1 MNSPA
6 GPSDRDRVLDA
17 TDVVALIGESV
28 QLRPKGR
35 EHVGLCPF
43 HNDRTPSLAVVSH
56 KGSGFYK
63 CFACGAAGNAIDFM
77 INYHRMD
84 FPEAL
89 RHLAQR
95 AGIEI
100 QTGPRIASGGD
111 ERADSPSSL
120 RRANEA
126 AQRFFRRSLES
137 EAGAAA
143 RGIISGRGIS
153 PEMSERFGLGVAP
166 AGSDALVQYVDRL
179 ARHSAAASGR
189 DGARASGPRDG
200 ARRGDD
206 QPTDEA
212 TVRGA
217 FEAAGLVRHR
227 GGHLVDGFR
236 NRITFPICDELGR
249 VIAFGA
255 RKIDPEDEPK
265 YLNSPESA
273 IFHKSRALYA
283 LHLAKRAIV
292 DSRTA
297 IVVEGYTDVI
307 ACHAAGITNVVATLG
322 TSLTRDHARILQR
335 LCDTVVLLFD
345 GDEAGQRAA
354 DRALEVFFSATI
366 DVRICTLPDALD
378 PDDLL
383 RQPGGA
389 ERFSAAVD
397 ESPDALA
404 HLVSRFTAAL
414 SERQGVTPRQRAIE
428 AMLQR
433 LAAMGLGEL
442 APLRRR
448 LVLEAIARA
457 AGLPLA
463 EIERAVPAVRAR
475 RADAD
480 RADAGRGGSGVDSVG
495 RDSSDRDDEHRA
507 ENGRDDSGA
516 DDATRGDA
524 GRDAPRVRTPLPRA
538 LVEAES
544 TLVGLV
550 LAWPECAGVRVAST
564 EGDALPVTELFGP
577 DAMQDSAAG
586 SVWSAIHARL
596 DEGASLAIAEA
607 IALCPDADSKRA
619 AAELLMLGQ
628 ARCPDAADAPA
639 RVSEAARDLDRVRMR
654 ASAPVHAPATTP
666 EQLAARLQSI
676 RQGGPRTG
684 VIRRTARSSA

>member
-1 MNSPA
+1 M
-6 GPSDRDRVLDA
+6 
-17 TDVVALIGESV
+17 

-63 CFACGAAGNAIDFM
+63 CFSCGAAGNAIDFM

-95 AGIEI
+95 AGIEL
-100 QTGPRIASGGD
+100 QSSPRPSGSSE

-126 AQRFFRRSLES
+126 AQRFFRRSLEGD
-137 EAGAAA
+137 AGAAA
-143 RGIISGRGIS
+143 RAAVAGRGIS
-153 PEMSERFGLGVAP
+153 PEMAERFGLGVAP
-166 AGSDALVQYVDRL
+166 AGGDALVQYVDRL
-179 ARHSAAASGR
+179 ARHSAQARGRADAA
-189 DGARASGPRDG
+189 
-200 ARRGDD
+200 GDD
-206 QPTDEA
+206 HPLDES

-236 NRITFPICDELGR
+236 NRLTFPICDELGR

-255 RKIDPEDEPK
+255 RIIDPADEPK

-273 IFHKSRALYA
+273 VFHKSRALYA

-297 IVVEGYTDVI
+297 IIVEGYTDVI

-322 TSLTRDHARILQR
+322 TSLTRDHARVLQR

-383 RQPGGA
+383 RQPGGT
-389 ERFSAAVD
+389 ERFRAAVD
-397 ESPDALA
+397 GSVDALA
-404 HLVSRFTAAL
+404 HLVSRFSAAL
-414 SERQGVTPRQRAIE
+414 AERQGVTPRQRAIE

-433 LAAMGLGEL
+433 LVAMGLAEL
-442 APLRRR
+442 PPLRRR

-463 EIERAVPAVRAR
+463 EIERAVPTVRPRRAEGDEARGDHVRGDDARGEARSNGDSGPSDAARDRVRA
-475 RADAD
+475 AA
-480 RADAGRGGSGVDSVG
+480 
-495 RDSSDRDDEHRA
+495 
-507 ENGRDDSGA
+507 
-516 DDATRGDA
+516 
-524 GRDAPRVRTPLPRA
+524 PLPRA

-544 TLVGLV
+544 TLVGLL
-550 LAWPECAGVRVAST
+550 LAWPECARAQVVSSD
-564 EGDALPVTELFGP
+564 GDALPVSELFGP
-577 DAMQDSAAG
+577 DAMQDPGVAA
-586 SVWSAIHARL
+586 VWNAIHARL
-596 DEGASLAIAEA
+596 DEGAPLSIAEA
-607 IALCPDADSKRA
+607 IALCHDAQSKCA
-619 AAELLMLGQ
+619 VTDLVALGQ
-628 ARCPDAADAPA
+628 MRCPEAADAAA
-639 RVSEAARDLDRVRMR
+639 RVADAARDLDRLRMR
-654 ASAPVHAPATTP
+654 TAAPAHAPVTTP

-676 RQGGPRTG
+676 RQGGPRAG
-684 VIRRTARSSA
+684 LIRRTARSGT

>member
-1 MNSPA
+1 VSSPA

-17 TDVVALIGESV
+17 TDIVALIGESV

-77 INYHRMD
+77 VNYHRMD

-95 AGIEI
+95 AGLEL
-100 QTGPRIASGGD
+100 QSRPRQSVGSED
-111 ERADSPSSL
+111 HADSPSSL

-126 AQRFFRRSLES
+126 AQRFFRRSLEGD
-137 EAGAAA
+137 AGDTA
-143 RGIISGRGIS
+143 RAIIAGRGI
-153 PEMSERFGLGVAP
+153 PAEMAERFGLGVAP
-166 AGSDALVQYVDRL
+166 VGGDALVQYVDRL
-179 ARHSAAASGR
+179 ARHSAQPRGRADSGGE
-189 DGARASGPRDG
+189 DHAP
-200 ARRGDD
+200 
-206 QPTDEA
+206 DEA

-227 GGHLVDGFR
+227 GGHLADGFR

-255 RKIDPEDEPK
+255 RKIDPDDEPK

-307 ACHAAGITNVVATLG
+307 ACHAAGIANVVATLG

-345 GDEAGQRAA
+345 GDQAGQRAA

-366 DVRICTLPDALD
+366 DVRICTLPDSLD

-383 RQPGGA
+383 RQPRGI
-389 ERFSAAVD
+389 ERFRAAVD
-397 ESPDALA
+397 ASPDALA
-404 HLVSRFTAAL
+404 HLVSRFSEAL
-414 SERQGVTPRQRAIE
+414 SGREGVTPRQRAIE

-433 LAAMGLGEL
+433 LSAMGLAEL
-442 APLRRR
+442 PPLRRR

-463 EIERAVPAVRAR
+463 EIERAVPAVRPR
-475 RADAD
+475 RAD
-480 RADAGRGGSGVDSVG
+480 G
-495 RDSSDRDDEHRA
+495 
-507 ENGRDDSGA
+507 
-516 DDATRGDA
+516 DDARGEAHAGGESRDGDA
-524 GRDAPRVRTPLPRA
+524 GRDRVLAAAPLPRA
-538 LVEAES
+538 LAHAES
-544 TLVGLV
+544 TLVGLL
-550 LAWPECAGVRVAST
+550 LAWPECARMQIVSA

-577 DAMQDSAAG
+577 DAMQDPGVSA
-586 SVWSAIHARL
+586 VWNAVHSRL
-596 DEGASLAIAEA
+596 DEGSAMSIAEA
-607 IALCPDADSKRA
+607 LALCADPESKRA
-619 AAELLMLGQ
+619 ATELLTLGKS
-628 ARCPDAADAPA
+628 RCPSPEDAPA
-639 RVSEAARDLDRVRMR
+639 RIADAARDLDRVRMR
-654 ASAPVHAPATTP
+654 AAAPTHAPATTP

-676 RQGGPRTG
+676 RQGGPRAG
-684 VIRRTARSSA
+684 LIRRTARSGT

>member
-1 MNSPA
+1 VNPSA

-17 TDVVALIGESV
+17 TDIVALIGESV

-43 HNDRTPSLAVVSH
+43 HSDRTPSLAVVSH

-95 AGIEI
+95 AGIELRSV
-100 QTGPRIASGGD
+100 PRSVPGTE

-126 AQRFFRRSLES
+126 AQRFFRRSLDA
-137 EAGAAA
+137 EAGAVAREIIAA
-143 RGIISGRGIS
+143 RGISS
-153 PEMSERFGLGVAP
+153 EMAERFGLGAAP
-166 AGSDALVQYVDRL
+166 AGGDALVQYVDRL
-179 ARHSAAASGR
+179 ARHSAAGSGRDAASRTGSR
-189 DGARASGPRDG
+189 DGARG
-200 ARRGDD
+200 ADD
-206 QPTDEA
+206 HPADEA

-273 IFHKSRALYA
+273 VFHKSRALYA
-283 LHLAKRAIV
+283 LHMAKRAIV

-297 IVVEGYTDVI
+297 IIVEGYTDVI
-307 ACHAAGITNVVATLG
+307 ACHAAGLTNVVATLG
-322 TSLTRDHARILQR
+322 TSLTRDHARVLQR

-378 PDDLL
+378 PDELL

-389 ERFSAAVD
+389 ERFRAAIDGSV
-397 ESPDALA
+397 DALA
-404 HLVSRFTAAL
+404 HLVSRFSAAL
-414 SERQGVTPRQRAIE
+414 AEREGVTPRQRAIE

-463 EIERAVPAVRAR
+463 EIERAVPVVRAR
-475 RADAD
+475 RPDAEDSRDAD
-480 RADAGRGGSGVDSVG
+480 GGEVTNRAG
-495 RDSSDRDDEHRA
+495 A
-507 ENGRDDSGA
+507 EAAS
-516 DDATRGDA
+516 ATREPTRA
-524 GRDAPRVRTPLPRA
+524 NRPAVTLPRA
-538 LVEAES
+538 MVEAER
-544 TLVGLV
+544 TLVGLL
-550 LAWPECAGVRVAST
+550 LAWPECARTQAVSA

-577 DAMQDSAAG
+577 DAMQDAATAA
-586 SVWSAIHARL
+586 VWHAIHARL
-596 DEGASLAIAEA
+596 DEGGALSIAEA

-619 AAELLMLGQ
+619 ATELVSLGQ
-628 ARCPDAADAPA
+628 ARCPAAADAPS
-639 RVSEAARDLDRVRMR
+639 RVSDAARDLDRIRMR
-654 ASAPVHAPATTP
+654 SSAPEHAPASTP

-676 RQGGPRTG
+676 RQGGPRAG
-684 VIRRTARSSA
+684 LIRRTARSGA

>member
-1 MNSPA
+1 VNSPA

-17 TDVVALIGESV
+17 TDIVALIGESV

-95 AGIEI
+95 AGIELHS
-100 QTGPRIASGGD
+100 GPRASSGGD
-111 ERADSPSSL
+111 DRADSPSSL

-137 EAGAAA
+137 DAGAAA
-143 RGIISGRGIS
+143 RGIIAGRGIS
-153 PEMSERFGLGVAP
+153 AEMSERFGLGVAP
-166 AGSDALVQYVDRL
+166 AGGDALVQYVDRL
-179 ARHSAAASGR
+179 ARHSAAGRGR
-189 DGARASGPRDG
+189 DGGPASRLADG
-200 ARRGDD
+200 AHGADD
-206 QPTDEA
+206 RPADEA

-227 GGHLVDGFR
+227 GGHLADGFR

-307 ACHAAGITNVVATLG
+307 ACHAAGLTNVVATLG

-345 GDEAGQRAA
+345 GDDAGQRAA

-383 RQPGGA
+383 RQPGGI
-389 ERFSAAVD
+389 ERFRAAVD
-397 ESPDALA
+397 ASPDALA
-404 HLVSRFTAAL
+404 HLVSRFAAAL
-414 SERQGVTPRQRAIE
+414 AERQGVTPRQRAIE

-433 LAAMGLGEL
+433 LAGMGLGEL

-475 RADAD
+475 RADGEHERGASPAHD
-480 RADAGRGGSGVDSVG
+480 DHGSRSPHVAAESGSYGDDA
-495 RDSSDRDDEHRA
+495 SSY
-507 ENGRDDSGA
+507 GRDD
-516 DDATRGDA
+516 A
-524 GRDAPRVRTPLPRA
+524 GHAAPRARAPLPRA

-550 LAWPECAGVRVAST
+550 LAWPECAGVRVASM

-577 DAMQDSAAG
+577 DAMQDAAAG

-596 DEGASLAIAEA
+596 DEGARLPIAEA
-607 IALCPDADSKRA
+607 IALCPDADSKRTA
-619 AAELLMLGQ
+619 TELLMLGQ
-628 ARCPDAADAPA
+628 ARCPEAADAPA

-654 ASAPVHAPATTP
+654 ATAPAHAPATTP

-684 VIRRTARSSA
+684 LIRRTARSSA

>member
-17 TDVVALIGESV
+17 TDIVALIGESV

-35 EHVGLCPF
+35 EHAGLCPF

-63 CFACGAAGNAIDFM
+63 CFSCGAAGNAIDFM

-95 AGIEI
+95 AGIELHSS
-100 QTGPRIASGGD
+100 PRPSSGGG
-111 ERADSPSSL
+111 ERPDSPSSL

-126 AQRFFRRSLES
+126 AQRFFRRSLETDV
-137 EAGAAA
+137 GAAA
-143 RGIISGRGIS
+143 RAIVAGRGIS
-153 PEMSERFGLGVAP
+153 PEMAERFGLGVAP
-166 AGSDALVQYVDRL
+166 AGGDALVQYVDRL
-179 ARHSAAASGR
+179 ARHSAQSRGR
-189 DGARASGPRDG
+189 ADA
-200 ARRGDD
+200 GDD
-206 QPTDEA
+206 HQLDES

-227 GGHLVDGFR
+227 GGHLADGFR

-255 RKIDPEDEPK
+255 RKVDPDDEPK

-283 LHLAKRAIV
+283 IHLAKRAIV

-297 IVVEGYTDVI
+297 IIVEGYTDVI
-307 ACHAAGITNVVATLG
+307 ACHAAGITNAVATLG
-322 TSLTRDHARILQR
+322 TSLTRDHARVLQR

-383 RQPGGA
+383 RQPGGI
-389 ERFSAAVD
+389 ERFRAAVD
-397 ESPDALA
+397 SSVDALA
-404 HLVSRFTAAL
+404 HLVSRFSAAL
-414 SERQGVTPRQRAIE
+414 AEREGVTPRQRAIE

-433 LAAMGLGEL
+433 LAAMGLVEL
-442 APLRRR
+442 PPLRRR

-463 EIERAVPAVRAR
+463 EIERAVPTVRAR
-475 RADAD
+475 RDDEGDARGAAGGAGADAA
-480 RADAGRGGSGVDSVG
+480 RTSVPG
-495 RDSSDRDDEHRA
+495 RDSPDTDDVRH
-507 ENGRDDSGA
+507 DGA
-516 DDATRGDA
+516 RSPARPD
-524 GRDAPRVRTPLPRA
+524 TPLPRA

-544 TLVGLV
+544 TLVGLL
-550 LAWPECAGVRVAST
+550 LAWPECARVQVVSA

-577 DAMQDSAAG
+577 DAMQDPGAAA
-586 SVWSAIHARL
+586 VWSAIHARL
-596 DEGASLAIAEA
+596 DEGGPLSIAEA
-607 IALCPDADSKRA
+607 IALCRDAPSKRA
-619 AAELLMLGQ
+619 ATELVTRGQ
-628 ARCPDAADAPA
+628 SRCPHAADAPA
-639 RVSEAARDLDRVRMR
+639 RVADAARDLDRIRMR
-654 ASAPVHAPATTP
+654 ASEPAGAPATTP

-684 VIRRTARSSA
+684 LIRRTARSGA

>member
-1 MNSPA
+1 M
-6 GPSDRDRVLDA
+6 
-17 TDVVALIGESV
+17 

-63 CFACGAAGNAIDFM
+63 CFSCGAAGNAIDFM

-95 AGIEI
+95 AGIEL
-100 QTGPRIASGGD
+100 TSSPRPSSGGE
-111 ERADSPSSL
+111 ERPDSPSSL

-126 AQRFFRRSLES
+126 AQRFFRRSLDS
-137 EAGAAA
+137 DAGAAA
-143 RGIISGRGIS
+143 RAIIAGRGIS
-153 PEMSERFGLGVAP
+153 AEMAERFGLGVAP
-166 AGSDALVQYVDRL
+166 SGGDGLVQYVDRL
-179 ARHSAAASGR
+179 ARHSAQSRGR
-189 DGARASGPRDG
+189 GADADSHPL
-200 ARRGDD
+200 
-206 QPTDEA
+206 DEA

-227 GGHLVDGFR
+227 GHLVDGFR

-345 GDEAGQRAA
+345 GDDAGQRAA

-366 DVRICTLPDALD
+366 DVRICTLPDSLD

-383 RQPGGA
+383 RQPGGID
-389 ERFSAAVD
+389 RFRAAVD
-397 ESPDALA
+397 GSVDALA
-404 HLVSRFTAAL
+404 HLVSRFSAAL
-414 SERQGVTPRQRAIE
+414 AERQGVTPRQRAIE

-442 APLRRR
+442 PPLRRR
-448 LVLEAIARA
+448 LVLEAISRA

-463 EIERAVPAVRAR
+463 EIERAVPTIRAR
-475 RADAD
+475 RPEGSDAPADAPTE
-480 RADAGRGGSGVDSVG
+480 RL
-495 RDSSDRDDEHRA
+495 
-507 ENGRDDSGA
+507 
-516 DDATRGDA
+516 
-524 GRDAPRVRTPLPRA
+524 APAAHAAAPIPRA
-538 LVEAES
+538 LAEAEC
-544 TLVGLV
+544 TLVGLL
-550 LAWPECAGVRVAST
+550 LAWPECARVQATST

-577 DAMQDSAAG
+577 DAMQGPGVSD
-586 SVWSAIHARL
+586 VWGAVHARL
-596 DEGASLAIAEA
+596 DEGAALSIAEA
-607 IALCPDADSKRA
+607 IALCPDANSKRV
-619 AAELLMLGQ
+619 AAELVTLGQ
-628 ARCPDAADAPA
+628 SRCPNAADASV
-639 RVSEAARDLDRVRMR
+639 RVADAARDLDRIRMR
-654 ASAPVHAPATTP
+654 SAAPAHPTATTP

-684 VIRRTARSSA
+684 LIRRTARSGA

>member
-1 MNSPA
+1 M
-6 GPSDRDRVLDA
+6 
-17 TDVVALIGESV
+17 

-63 CFACGAAGNAIDFM
+63 CFSCGAAGNAIDFM
-77 INYHRMD
+77 ISYHRMD

-95 AGIEI
+95 AGIEL
-100 QTGPRIASGGD
+100 TSSPRPSSGGG
-111 ERADSPSSL
+111 EADSPSSL

-137 EAGAAA
+137 DTGAAA
-143 RGIISGRGIS
+143 RAIIAGRGIS
-153 PEMSERFGLGVAP
+153 AEMAERFGLGVAP
-166 AGSDALVQYVDRL
+166 AGGDGLVQYVDRL
-179 ARHSAAASGR
+179 ARHSAQSRGRGDASG
-189 DGARASGPRDG
+189 
-200 ARRGDD
+200 
-206 QPTDEA
+206 DEHGVDES

-227 GGHLVDGFR
+227 GGHLADGFR

-307 ACHAAGITNVVATLG
+307 ACHAAGVTNVVATLG
-322 TSLTRDHARILQR
+322 TSLTRDHARVLQR

-366 DVRICTLPDALD
+366 DVRICTLPDSLD

-389 ERFSAAVD
+389 DRFRAAVD
-397 ESPDALA
+397 ASVDALA
-404 HLVSRFTAAL
+404 HLVSRFSAAL
-414 SERQGVTPRQRAIE
+414 AERQGVTPRQRAIE

-433 LAAMGLGEL
+433 LAGMGLGEL
-442 APLRRR
+442 PPLRRR
-448 LVLEAIARA
+448 LVLEAISRA

-463 EIERAVPAVRAR
+463 EIERAVPTLRAR
-475 RADAD
+475 RTEAHDAH
-480 RADAGRGGSGVDSVG
+480 S
-495 RDSSDRDDEHRA
+495 
-507 ENGRDDSGA
+507 
-516 DDATRGDA
+516 
-524 GRDAPRVRTPLPRA
+524 DAPAEEHASRPAARTDVPLPRA
-538 LVEAES
+538 LSEAER
-544 TLVGLV
+544 TLVGLL
-550 LAWPECAGVRVAST
+550 LAWPECARVQAVST

-577 DAMQDSAAG
+577 DAMQGPGAAG
-586 SVWSAIHARL
+586 VWGAIHARL
-596 DEGASLAIAEA
+596 DEGAALSIAEA
-607 IALCPDADSKRA
+607 IALCPDAESKRV
-619 AAELLMLGQ
+619 AAELVSLGQ
-628 ARCPDAADAPA
+628 SRCPNAADAPV
-639 RVSEAARDLDRVRMR
+639 RVADAARDLDRIRMR
-654 ASAPVHAPATTP
+654 GAAPAHPPATTP

-676 RQGGPRTG
+676 RQGGPRAG
-684 VIRRTARSSA
+684 LIRRTARSGA

>member
-1 MNSPA
+1 VNSPA

-17 TDVVALIGESV
+17 TDIVALIGESV

-56 KGSGFYK
+56 KGSGFFK

-77 INYHRMD
+77 IKYHRMD
-84 FPEAL
+84 FPDAL

-95 AGIEI
+95 AGIELHA
-100 QTGPRIASGGD
+100 GPRAPAGGD

-137 EAGAAA
+137 DAGAGA
-143 RGIISGRGIS
+143 RSIIAGRGIS
-153 PEMSERFGLGVAP
+153 AEMSERFGVGVAP
-166 AGSDALVQYVDRL
+166 AGGDALVQYVDRL
-179 ARHSAAASGR
+179 ARHSAAGSGR
-189 DGARASGPRDG
+189 DGAQPAVRRDG
-200 ARRGDD
+200 ARNADD
-206 QPTDEA
+206 PPADEA

-227 GGHLVDGFR
+227 GGHLADGFR

-307 ACHAAGITNVVATLG
+307 ACHAAGLTNVVATLG

-383 RQPGGA
+383 RQAGGV
-389 ERFSAAVD
+389 ERFRAAVD
-397 ESPDALA
+397 ASADALA
-404 HLVSRFTAAL
+404 HLVARFAAAL
-414 SERQGVTPRQRAIE
+414 SEREGVTPRQRAIE

-433 LAAMGLGEL
+433 LASMGLGEL

-463 EIERAVPAVRAR
+463 EIERAVPAARAR
-475 RADAD
+475 RTE
-480 RADAGRGGSGVDSVG
+480 GEHGHGTEPVHGSQEPRGAEASGDSRSRLDGESGSH
-495 RDSSDRDDEHRA
+495 DRDD
-507 ENGRDDSGA
+507 DDRS
-516 DDATRGDA
+516 
-524 GRDAPRVRTPLPRA
+524 APRVRAPLPRA

-550 LAWPECAGVRVAST
+550 LAWPECAGVRVVSN

-577 DAMQDSAAG
+577 DAMQGEAAG
-586 SVWSAIHARL
+586 PVWRAIHARL
-596 DEGASLAIAEA
+596 DEGARLPIAEA

-619 AAELLMLGQ
+619 VTELLMLGQ
-628 ARCPDAADAPA
+628 ARCPDAADAPT
-639 RVSEAARDLDRVRMR
+639 RVSEAARDLDRVRVR
-654 ASAPVHAPATTP
+654 AAAPAHAPATTP

>member
-1 MNSPA
+1 MTSTS

-17 TDVVALIGESV
+17 TDIVALIGESV

-35 EHVGLCPF
+35 EHAGLCPF

-84 FPEAL
+84 FPDAL

-95 AGIEI
+95 AGIEL
-100 QTGPRIASGGD
+100 TSSPRPSGGSA

-126 AQRFFRRSLES
+126 AQRFFRRSLEGD
-137 EAGAAA
+137 AGSTA
-143 RGIISGRGIS
+143 RGIIAGRGIS
-153 PEMSERFGLGVAP
+153 PEMAERFGLGVAP
-166 AGSDALVQYVDRL
+166 AGGDALVQYVDRL
-179 ARHSAAASGR
+179 ARHSSAGSGHDVTRLSSRR
-189 DGARASGPRDG
+189 DGARGGEEHPA
-200 ARRGDD
+200 
-206 QPTDEA
+206 DEA

-255 RKIDPEDEPK
+255 RKIDPDDEPK

-273 IFHKSRALYA
+273 VFHKSRALYA

-307 ACHAAGITNVVATLG
+307 ACHAAGLTNVVATLG

-389 ERFSAAVD
+389 ERFRAAVD
-397 ESPDALA
+397 GAVDALA
-404 HLVSRFTAAL
+404 HLVARFSAAL
-414 SERQGVTPRQRAIE
+414 AERQGVTPRQRAIE

-442 APLRRR
+442 PPLRRR
-448 LVLEAIARA
+448 LALEAIARA

-463 EIERAVPAVRAR
+463 EIERAVPSVRAR
-475 RADAD
+475 RAEAAERRDDGQGAEPRID
-480 RADAGRGGSGVDSVG
+480 GAGAVDSADG
-495 RDSSDRDDEHRA
+495 EDTASRA
-507 ENGRDDSGA
+507 TQRPA
-516 DDATRGDA
+516 AP
-524 GRDAPRVRTPLPRA
+524 APRAIVQ
-538 LVEAES
+538 AES
-544 TLVGLV
+544 TLVGLL
-550 LAWPECAGVRVAST
+550 LAWPECARVQVAST
-564 EGDALPVTELFGP
+564 EGDSLPVTELFGP
-577 DAMQDSAAG
+577 DAMQDADVAA
-586 SVWSAIHARL
+586 VWSAIHARL
-596 DEGASLAIAEA
+596 DEGGALPVAEA
-607 IALCPDADSKRA
+607 IALCPDANAKRTVTDLVA
-619 AAELLMLGQ
+619 LGQ
-628 ARCPDAADAPA
+628 TRCPSAADAA
-639 RVSEAARDLDRVRMR
+639 VRVAEAARDLERIRTR
-654 ASAPVHAPATTP
+654 ASAPAHAPATTP

-676 RQGGPRTG
+676 RQAGPRPG
-684 VIRRTARSSA
+684 LIRRTARSGA

>member
-1 MNSPA
+1 MISPA

-17 TDVVALIGESV
+17 TDIVALIGESV

-63 CFACGAAGNAIDFM
+63 CFSCGAAGNAIDFM

-95 AGIEI
+95 AGIELASS
-100 QTGPRIASGGD
+100 PRPSSGGE

-126 AQRFFRRSLES
+126 AQRFFRRSLETD
-137 EAGAAA
+137 AGAAA
-143 RGIISGRGIS
+143 RALVAGRGIS
-153 PEMSERFGLGVAP
+153 PEMAERFGLGAAP
-166 AGSDALVQYVDRL
+166 AGGDALVQYVDRL
-179 ARHSAAASGR
+179 ARHSVQARGR
-189 DGARASGPRDG
+189 ADG
-200 ARRGDD
+200 GDD
-206 QPTDEA
+206 HPLDES

-227 GGHLVDGFR
+227 GGHLTDGFR

-273 IFHKSRALYA
+273 VFHKSRALYA
-283 LHLAKRAIV
+283 IHLAKRAIV

-322 TSLTRDHARILQR
+322 TSLTRDHARVLQR

-345 GDEAGQRAA
+345 GDDAGQRAA

-389 ERFSAAVD
+389 ERFRTAVD
-397 ESPDALA
+397 GSADALA
-404 HLVSRFTAAL
+404 HLVSRFSAAL
-414 SERQGVTPRQRAIE
+414 SERQGGTPRQRAIE

-433 LAAMGLGEL
+433 LVAMGLGEL
-442 APLRRR
+442 PPLRRR

-463 EIERAVPAVRAR
+463 EIERAVPTVRAR
-475 RADAD
+475 R
-480 RADAGRGGSGVDSVG
+480 
-495 RDSSDRDDEHRA
+495 DD
-507 ENGRDDSGA
+507 
-516 DDATRGDA
+516 GDA
-524 GRDAPRVRTPLPRA
+524 ESAVREQAGQITQAAARTAPQLPRA
-538 LVEAES
+538 LVEAER
-544 TLVGLV
+544 TLVSLL
-550 LAWPECAGVRVAST
+550 LAWPECARVQVVSAD
-564 EGDALPVTELFGP
+564 GDALPVTELFGP
-577 DAMQDSAAG
+577 DAMQGPDVSA
-586 SVWSAIHARL
+586 VWSAIHARL
-596 DEGASLAIAEA
+596 DEGAALTVAEA
-607 IALCPDADSKRA
+607 IALCPAAQSKLLVTELIALGQSRCPAGADSA
-619 AAELLMLGQ
+619 
-628 ARCPDAADAPA
+628 A
-639 RVSEAARDLDRVRMR
+639 RVADAARDLDRIRMR
-654 ASAPVHAPATTP
+654 AAAPAHAPATTP

-676 RQGGPRTG
+676 RQGGPRAG
-684 VIRRTARSSA
+684 LIRRTARSGA

>member
-1 MNSPA
+1 MTSPS

-17 TDVVALIGESV
+17 TDIVALIGESV

-63 CFACGAAGNAIDFM
+63 CFSCGAAGNAIDFM

-95 AGIEI
+95 AGIELASS
-100 QTGPRIASGGD
+100 PRPSAGGQ
-111 ERADSPSSL
+111 ERPDSPSSL

-126 AQRFFRRSLES
+126 AQRFFRRSLDS
-137 EAGAAA
+137 DAGAAA
-143 RGIISGRGIS
+143 RAIVAGRGIS
-153 PEMSERFGLGVAP
+153 PEMAERFGLGAAP
-166 AGSDALVQYVDRL
+166 AGGDGLVQYADRL
-179 ARHSAAASGR
+179 ARHSAQARGR
-189 DGARASGPRDG
+189 GADTGTDEHPL
-200 ARRGDD
+200 
-206 QPTDEA
+206 DEA

-227 GGHLVDGFR
+227 GGHLADGFR

-322 TSLTRDHARILQR
+322 TSLTRDHARVLQR

-366 DVRICTLPDALD
+366 DVRICTLPDSLD

-383 RQPGGA
+383 RQPGGID
-389 ERFSAAVD
+389 RFRAAVD
-397 ESPDALA
+397 GSVDALA
-404 HLVSRFTAAL
+404 HLVSRFSAAL
-414 SERQGVTPRQRAIE
+414 AERQGVTPRQRAIE

-433 LAAMGLGEL
+433 LVAMGLGEL
-442 APLRRR
+442 PPLRRR
-448 LVLEAIARA
+448 LVLEAISRA
-457 AGLPLA
+457 AGLPMA
-463 EIERAVPAVRAR
+463 EIERAVPTVRAR
-475 RADAD
+475 RTEGTDASADAP
-480 RADAGRGGSGVDSVG
+480 
-495 RDSSDRDDEHRA
+495 A
-507 ENGRDDSGA
+507 EPV
-516 DDATRGDA
+516 TRPA
-524 GRDAPRVRTPLPRA
+524 AQSAPPLPRA
-538 LVEAES
+538 LAEAES
-544 TLVGLV
+544 TLVGLL
-550 LAWPECAGVRVAST
+550 LAWPECARVTAVST

-577 DAMQDSAAG
+577 DAMQG
-586 SVWSAIHARL
+586 SGVSDVWGAVHARL
-596 DEGASLAIAEA
+596 DEGAALSIAEA
-607 IALCPDADSKRA
+607 IALCPDADAKRV
-619 AAELLMLGQ
+619 AAELVTLGQ
-628 ARCPDAADAPA
+628 SRCPTAADAPV
-639 RVSEAARDLDRVRMR
+639 RVAEAARDLDRIRMR
-654 ASAPVHAPATTP
+654 SAAPAHPPATTP

-676 RQGGPRTG
+676 RQGGPRAG
-684 VIRRTARSSA
+684 LIRRTARSGA

>member
-1 MNSPA
+1 VNSPA

-17 TDVVALIGESV
+17 TDIVALIGESV

-100 QTGPRIASGGD
+100 QTGPRVASGGD

-126 AQRFFRRSLES
+126 AQRFFRRALES
-137 EAGAAA
+137 DAGAAA
-143 RGIISGRGIS
+143 RGILAGRGIS
-153 PEMSERFGLGVAP
+153 AEMSERFGLGVAP
-166 AGSDALVQYVDRL
+166 SGGEALVQYVDRL
-179 ARHSAAASGR
+179 ARHSSAGRGADAVPAARHANGS
-189 DGARASGPRDG
+189 
-200 ARRGDD
+200 RGTEDR
-206 QPTDEA
+206 PADEA

-255 RKIDPEDEPK
+255 RKIDPDDEPK

-273 IFHKSRALYA
+273 VFHKSRALYA

-389 ERFSAAVD
+389 ERFRAAVD

-475 RADAD
+475 RADAE
-480 RADAGRGGSGVDSVG
+480 RADEGL
-495 RDSSDRDDEHRA
+495 
-507 ENGRDDSGA
+507 DDSG
-516 DDATRGDA
+516 GDVEIRDIA
-524 GRDAPRVRTPLPRA
+524 GLDAPRVRAPLPRA

-577 DAMQDSAAG
+577 DAMQDAAAS

>member
-17 TDVVALIGESV
+17 TDIVALIGESV

-43 HNDRTPSLAVVSH
+43 HSDRTPSLAVVSH

-95 AGIEI
+95 AGIEL
-100 QTGPRIASGGD
+100 TSSPRPAGTSV
-111 ERADSPSSL
+111 ERADSPSAL

-126 AQRFFRRSLES
+126 AQRFFRRSLEGD
-137 EAGAAA
+137 AGSAA
-143 RGIISGRGIS
+143 RQIIAGRGIS
-153 PEMSERFGLGVAP
+153 ADMSERFGLGVAP
-166 AGSDALVQYVDRL
+166 AGGDALVQYVDRL
-179 ARHSAAASGR
+179 ARHSAAGSGRDSARAASRR
-189 DGARASGPRDG
+189 DGARG
-200 ARRGDD
+200 GDE
-206 QPTDEA
+206 QPADEA

-255 RKIDPEDEPK
+255 RKIDPDDEPK

-273 IFHKSRALYA
+273 VFHKSRALYA
-283 LHLAKRAIV
+283 LHLAKRSIV
-292 DSRTA
+292 DARTA

-307 ACHAAGITNVVATLG
+307 ACHASGITNVVATLG

-366 DVRICTLPDALD
+366 DVRICTLPDSLD

-389 ERFSAAVD
+389 ERFRAAVD
-397 ESPDALA
+397 GSADALA
-404 HLVSRFTAAL
+404 HLVSRFSAAL
-414 SERQGVTPRQRAIE
+414 AERQGVTPRQRAIE

-433 LAAMGLGEL
+433 LAGMGLGEL

-463 EIERAVPAVRAR
+463 EIERAVPTVRAR
-475 RADAD
+475 RADDGERRPDGEGAE
-480 RADAGRGGSGVDSVG
+480 RRPEGRGSEGTAGI
-495 RDSSDRDDEHRA
+495 DDVEAHPMRRPSA
-507 ENGRDDSGA
+507 P
-516 DDATRGDA
+516 
-524 GRDAPRVRTPLPRA
+524 APRAVVA
-538 LVEAES
+538 AES
-544 TLVGLV
+544 TLVGLL
-550 LAWPECAGVRVAST
+550 LAWPECARTHVTSI

-577 DAMQDSAAG
+577 DAMQDAG
-586 SVWSAIHARL
+586 VGAVWSAIHARL
-596 DEGASLAIAEA
+596 DEGGTLPVAEA
-607 IALCPDADSKRA
+607 IALCPDAGAKRA
-619 AAELLMLGQ
+619 VTDLVALGQ
-628 ARCPDAADAPA
+628 TRCPDAADAAA
-639 RVSEAARDLDRVRMR
+639 RVAEAARDLDRIR
-654 ASAPVHAPATTP
+654 ARAAGPAHDPATTP
-666 EQLAARLQSI
+666 EQLVARLQSI
-676 RQGGPRTG
+676 RQGGPRAG
-684 VIRRTARSSA
+684 LIRRTARSSA

>member
-1 MNSPA
+1 VSLA
-6 GPSDRDRVLDA
+6 SGPSDRDRVLDA
-17 TDVVALIGESV
+17 TDIVALIGESV

-63 CFACGAAGNAIDFM
+63 CFSCGAAGNAIDFM
-77 INYHRMD
+77 IAYHRMD

-95 AGIEI
+95 GGVEL
-100 QTGPRIASGGD
+100 QSNPRTSAGGD
-111 ERADSPSSL
+111 DRPDSPSSL

-126 AQRFFRRSLES
+126 AQRFFRRSLETD
-137 EAGAAA
+137 AGSTA
-143 RGIISGRGIS
+143 RAILAGRGIS
-153 PEMSERFGLGVAP
+153 AEMSERFGLGVAP
-166 AGSDALVQYVDRL
+166 SGGDALVQYVDRL
-179 ARHSAAASGR
+179 AKHSAQGR
-189 DGARASGPRDG
+189 GRADAGS
-200 ARRGDD
+200 GDD
-206 QPTDEA
+206 HPLDEA

-227 GGHLVDGFR
+227 GGHLADGFR
-236 NRITFPICDELGR
+236 NRLTFPICDELGR

-273 IFHKSRALYA
+273 VFHKSRALYA

-322 TSLTRDHARILQR
+322 TSLTRDHARVLQR

-345 GDEAGQRAA
+345 GDDAGQRAA

-366 DVRICTLPDALD
+366 DVRICTLPDSLD

-389 ERFSAAVD
+389 ERFRQAVD
-397 ESPDALA
+397 GAVDALA
-404 HLVSRFTAAL
+404 HLVARFSAAL
-414 SERQGVTPRQRAIE
+414 AERQGVTPRQRAIE

-433 LAAMGLGEL
+433 LAAMGLAEL
-442 APLRRR
+442 PPLRRR
-448 LVLEAIARA
+448 LVLEAISRA
-457 AGLPLA
+457 AGLPIA
-463 EIERAVPAVRAR
+463 EIERAVPVVRAR
-475 RADAD
+475 HAD
-480 RADAGRGGSGVDSVG
+480 G
-495 RDSSDRDDEHRA
+495 
-507 ENGRDDSGA
+507 
-516 DDATRGDA
+516 DDARGTGGGDAHGIHGGDSRGTDA
-524 GRDAPRVRTPLPRA
+524 GRDGAHPAAPLPRA

-544 TLVGLV
+544 TLVGLL
-550 LAWPECAGVRVAST
+550 LAWPECARVQVVSA

-577 DAMQDSAAG
+577 DAMHDPGVGAA
-586 SVWSAIHARL
+586 WNAIHARL
-596 DEGASLAIAEA
+596 DEGGAMSIAEA
-607 IALCPDADSKRA
+607 IALCPDAQSKRA
-619 AAELLMLGQ
+619 VTDLVALGQ
-628 ARCPDAADAPA
+628 SRCPNAADAA
-639 RVSEAARDLDRVRMR
+639 HRVSDAARDLDRIR
-654 ASAPVHAPATTP
+654 ARSAAPPNFPATTP

-684 VIRRTARSSA
+684 LIRRTARSGA

>member
-1 MNSPA
+1 M
-6 GPSDRDRVLDA
+6 
-17 TDVVALIGESV
+17 

-550 LAWPECAGVRVAST
+550 LAWPECALRSRCDAGRSRQFRVERYPRATGRGRQPRDRGGHRAVPRCGFQARRGRTADARAGAVPRCRRRARARFRGCARPRPRPHARICACARASHDAGAACRASPVHSPGRPARWRHSPYGT
-564 EGDALPVTELFGP
+564 EQCVMHALTCHTVMSPRFAT
-577 DAMQDSAAG
+577 AAG
-586 SVWSAIHARL
+586 L
-596 DEGASLAIAEA
+596 
-607 IALCPDADSKRA
+607 
-619 AAELLMLGQ
+619 
-628 ARCPDAADAPA
+628 APA
-639 RVSEAARDLDRVRMR
+639 KE
-654 ASAPVHAPATTP
+654 PH
-666 EQLAARLQSI
+666 Q
-676 RQGGPRTG
+676 
-684 VIRRTARSSA
+684 